1 MTQVALSDELSLNFM
16 AELQKSVD
24 LIVYYIIWQPYVFLE
39 LDNETFDCI
48 SRKFDLLVTQQE
60 KSRIH
65 HLTCFV

>member
-39 LDNETFDCI
+39 LDNETLH
-48 SRKFDLLVTQQE
+48 K
-60 KSRIH
+60 
-65 HLTCFV
+65 